1 VAGGR
6 FAIIAYHSGEDRVV
20 KHAFREWSAR
30 CRCPPRQPVCT
41 CGGALGTLVTRRPV
55 VAGDVEIA
63 RNPRVRSAKLRVW
76 QRAA

>member
-1 VAGGR
+1 
-6 FAIIAYHSGEDRVV
+6 
-20 KHAFREWSAR
+20 
-30 CRCPPRQPVCT
+30 
-41 CGGALGTLVTRRPV
+41 VTRRPV